1 MKYIKGLLSIL
12 VGAVI
17 VLSGCGA
24 QEEQPSSSTSEEA
37 SSSEGQSENSESEA
51 STKTLSEDK
60 AEQLMKDLEVRL
72 QPRTNEDGKVIE
84 YETKEEMVSY
94 LSEVTD
100 QQLAKKLVDKMYEDK
115 EDGLYIQ
122 PDEFGPFLSPDKD
135 YNFEEVEEG
144 KYKLVQKNK
153 TDAEGSFTL
162 TVFFKLMND
171 TYNISDYK
179 VESKSN

>member
-17 VLSGCGA
+17 ILSGCGA
-24 QEEQPSSSTSEEA
+24 QEEQSSSGTSGETSTNGEK
-37 SSSEGQSENSESEA
+37 SENKNEA

-72 QPRTNEDGKVIE
+72 QPRTNEDGKVVE
-84 YETKEEMVSY
+84 YKTKDEMVNY

-100 QQLAKKLVDKMYEDK
+100 QQLAKKLVDNMYEKKD
-115 EDGLYIQ
+115 DGLYIQ

-135 YNFEEVEEG
+135 YKFEKIEEG

-153 TDAEGSFTL
+153 TDAEGTFTL

-179 VESKSN
+179 VKSESN